1 MDSVGLGQSFKEE
14 CENCE
19 RLRREVDALEYR
31 VLGLKDGL
39 EERDKLKAQIEVLK
53 KKLFSL
59 SSLNVKYPA
68 EIDALER
75 RVDELEDEKQDILD
89 NPEQHFDW
97 GDLD

>member
-1 MDSVGLGQSFKEE
+1 MDSVGLGQSFKERKIE

-19 RLRREVDALEYR
+19 KLE
-31 VLGLKDGL
+31 
-39 EERDKLKAQIEVLK
+39 AQIEVLK

-75 RVDELEDEKQDILD
+75 RVDELEDEKQAIIDD
-89 NPEQHFDW
+89 PEPPYNWRD
-97 GDLD
+97 DVD